1 MRRLTTHGRTR
12 RKKNGFL
19 RIVRRITTALPRK
32 KRIVPCI
39 TIPAVRCT
47 VDFFRNVPSITT
59 AAKILQ
65 FGNCAPDNNPT
76 AGNVRWITTRSG
88 HVWKADEIPKC
99 AADNNSRI
107 LPTAQI
113 VLWITTCRPQ
123 KKVRIVRPITT
134 IFLPCD
140 AHRTE
145 IVLPIT
151 TLARRKLCG
160 GFQRRLPG
168 IVCRITTCIKEAAR
182 QTVPPITIQPVENC
196 AADSN
201 PRRPAPAENVRRIT
215 TPPAAEKN
223 AAGIGTNGTV

>member
-1 MRRLTTHGRTR
+1 MPSITTPAPAGQTVRRLTTHGRTR
-12 RKKNGFL
+12 RKKRIFANCAPDNNHSAPEKTNCAVNNNTGCALYGGFF
-19 RIVRRITTALPRK
+19 I
-32 KRIVPCI
+32 
-39 TIPAVRCT
+39 
-47 VDFFRNVPSITT
+47 NVPSITT

-107 LPTAQI
+107 
-113 VLWITTCRPQ
+113 
-123 KKVRIVRPITT
+123 VRPITT
-134 IFLPCD
+134 IFFAPRCTP
-140 AHRTE
+140 HRNCAADNN
-145 IVLPIT
+145 P
-151 TLARRKLCG
+151 AYRKLCG

-223 AAGIGTNGTV
+223 AAGVGTNGTV

>member
-1 MRRLTTHGRTR
+1 MPSITTPAPAGQTVRRLTTHGRTR

-134 IFLPCD
+134 INSPSKISHIKPILLFAIPKSTIPCVRNGIISW
-140 AHRTE
+140 RTQPRSKPRN
-145 IVLPIT
+145 IWKKYLRYSKIYPK
-151 TLARRKLCG
+151 RK
-160 GFQRRLPG
+160 
-168 IVCRITTCIKEAAR
+168 
-182 QTVPPITIQPVENC
+182 
-196 AADSN
+196 
-201 PRRPAPAENVRRIT
+201 
-215 TPPAAEKN
+215 
-223 AAGIGTNGTV
+223 